1 MAENIT
7 KLRTNNAQELRYFLK
22 RVAGLTQTR
31 SDQLINDEEASLLAT
46 LAAQAR
52 LAAQSIRPSADPNR
66 ELTSRLGELYI
77 LQEMS
82 QQLNA
87 SLDSQQIIDL
97 CLEWAI
103 RSSSATVGLVAT
115 FDAAHQLEAPRHGQ
129 VLGYYGYPLDL
140 RASPPPPAWFAQ
152 RLVSGVLNTAE
163 PVLVTDLAQQ
173 PDYVPIAPEMRSQ
186 IIAPLCQEYRPF
198 GVLYL
203 ESALPDAFDH
213 QDVEFLYRLADCT
226 ATALA
231 NARLYE
237 SVKHANEAK
246 AEFISNVAHELRN
259 PLTAIKGFVG
269 ILSRGVLGPLG
280 DQQLAYLHIIETNAE
295 RMSGLVSDLLD
306 MAQLESG
313 TERFSPRPVQ
323 MTEIARQVIESLGK
337 QAQAKGQRLAL
348 VCYSTPLPE
357 ALGDSGRLAQVLTNL
372 ISNAVKYTPQ
382 GGKIE
387 VSLEAAPEANHLTA
401 RVSDTGIGIS
411 VTDQQKL
418 FTRFFRADHPSVH
431 AENGTGLGLSIV
443 KRIVEMHGGTISVY
457 SVPEQG
463 STFSFTVPLAK

>member
-1 MAENIT
+1 MAGNIT
-7 KLRTNNAQELRYFLK
+7 PPRTNNAQELRYFLQ
-22 RVAGLTQTR
+22 RVAGLTEPR
-31 SDQLINDEEASLLAT
+31 SNQLITDEEASLLAT

-52 LAAQSIRPSADPNR
+52 LAAQSIHPSTDPNR

-103 RSSSATVGLVAT
+103 RSSRATAGLVAD
-115 FDAAHQLEAPRHGQ
+115 FAQQHGQ

-140 RASPPPPAWFAQ
+140 RANPPPPRWFSQ
-152 RLVSGVLNTAE
+152 KLITGVLNTAE
-163 PVLVTDLAQQ
+163 PALISDLAQQ
-173 PDYVPIAPEMRSQ
+173 PGYVPIASEMRSQ

-198 GVLYL
+198 GVLCL
-203 ESALPDAFDH
+203 ESADPGAFDH

-237 SVKHANEAK
+237 SVKRANDAK
-246 AEFISNVAHELRN
+246 ADFISNVAHELRN
-259 PLTAIKGFVG
+259 PLTSIKGYVG

-280 DQQLAYLHIIETNAE
+280 DQQLAYLRIIEANAE

-306 MAQLESG
+306 MARLESG
-313 TERFSPRPVQ
+313 TERFSPHPVQ
-323 MTEIARQVIESLGK
+323 MIEIARQVSESLEK
-337 QAQAKGQRLAL
+337 QAQAKAQRLAL
-348 VCYSTPLPE
+348 VCYSSPLPE
-357 ALGDSGRLAQVLTNL
+357 VLGDPDRLSQVLMNL
-372 ISNAVKYTPQ
+372 VSNAIKYTPQ

-387 VSLEAAPEANHLTA
+387 ISLEAAPEADHLTA

-411 VTDQQKL
+411 NSDQQKL
-418 FTRFFRADHPSVH
+418 FTRFFRADHPHVR

-443 KRIVEMHGGTISVY
+443 KRIVEMHGGRISVY
-457 SVPEQG
+457 SVPGHG
-463 STFSFTVPLAK
+463 STFSFTVPLAH